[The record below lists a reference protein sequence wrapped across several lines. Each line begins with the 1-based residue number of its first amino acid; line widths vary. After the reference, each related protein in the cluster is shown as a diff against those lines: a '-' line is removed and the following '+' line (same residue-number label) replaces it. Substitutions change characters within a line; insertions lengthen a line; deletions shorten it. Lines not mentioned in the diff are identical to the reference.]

1 MKGERFFASS
11 SASIGTLNAGPPTS
25 TSARENAGAWPQ
37 LSKMRPQYD
46 VKTLKGNERAADG
59 WTAITLSNTDGLCG
73 AAESSAAAAVVK
85 SKSNITNN

>member
-1 MKGERFFASS
+1 
-11 SASIGTLNAGPPTS
+11 
-25 TSARENAGAWPQ
+25 
-37 LSKMRPQYD
+37 MRPQYD